1 MMEWHES
8 ACLACTP
15 APQPTGYQSFPQP
28 EENAQHVNR
37 DMVADEIT
45 KGVLY

>member
-1 MMEWHES
+1 MS
-8 ACLACTP
+8 LP
-15 APQPTGYQSFPQP
+15 VLLAPQLLSLLTGYQSFPQP